1 MHRRGRNHAKP
12 QHQWTEYVRRGG
24 ARYAATLGHPR
35 TIADDRHQIRLR
47 RRPVPRLHGS
57 RQRRS
62 GAILPDRDQR
72 RRRQEDY
79 HHRRPQR
86 QGRSSLAEG
95 LDRRA
100 GAAMRLLPVRPDH
113 AGSGTAFQEPEA
125 DQGRSGGAYGRQ
137 SLPLHDLFAHPEGD
151 HARRVRNAYRLQR
164 GNRAEGNMN
173 RHVKITAP
181 GPADLSRRSFMVGSA
196 AAGLALGYSIVPGM
210 LGADQALAATS
221 NFDPSVWYSIAPDGM
236 RTGTRR
242 KADMGEPLASTMAQ
256 IISEEL
262 GSSWKDMRVQLAS
275 NDPKFNDPVL
285 GAQITGGSWSTMMN
299 FDAMSRAGAAGR
311 MAWTEAAAA
320 TMGVPASELIVRDSV
335 ISHPK
340 SKKSMT
346 FADVVK
352 SGKATKT
359 FTPDE
364 LKAIKLKTPDQYTMI
379 GVSVPQLDIPSKT
392 NGTAKYG
399 IDVMLPGMVYGK
411 VVTPPVRY
419 GAIVKAVDDSEAKKV
434 PGFIKAVTL
443 DDKTGTTTG
452 WVVAVA
458 NTYANARKAADAL
471 KVTYDGGPNAKL
483 SSESLFAEAKRLQAL
498 DDSGQFFVKDGD
510 TAAAFGTAAKTMEAE
525 YTTNINIHAPMEPM
539 NATAQLQGDIWHIY
553 SGNQFATRSGAIAA
567 GAAGVDPKFVVMHQ
581 MWLGGGFGRRLG
593 ADLMVPAVQA
603 AKAGGK
609 PVKVIFSREDD
620 MTMDFSRPLT
630 FQKIKAG
637 LDADGKLIAMN
648 HDVVSA
654 WPTKRWGIP
663 DFLSPSA
670 DKKGG
675 LDAFT
680 VNGADFFYSVPNHNV
695 RAILNE
701 MAHNATPSGQLR
713 SVAPGWTFWA
723 VESMVDEI
731 AHAVGKD
738 PAQYRIDML
747 DGKGA
752 NAGGA
757 QRLRNTLLA
766 AMGLSGYGTRQLPKG
781 EGMGVACVSS
791 QERATASWTACVAHV
806 AVAPSGEVKVKKLTV
821 ATDVGTQ
828 VHPDNIRAQV
838 EGAALWG
845 LSLAMYEKAT
855 PKDGGIEQTNFDT
868 YTPLRMSQVPEVAIT
883 VIANGEKPT
892 GVGEP
897 AVTVVAPAIGN
908 AIFNACG
915 ARVRSLPITAEAVK
929 GAMKA

>member
-1 MHRRGRNHAKP
+1 
-12 QHQWTEYVRRGG
+12 
-24 ARYAATLGHPR
+24 
-35 TIADDRHQIRLR
+35 
-47 RRPVPRLHGS
+47 
-57 RQRRS
+57 
-62 GAILPDRDQR
+62 
-72 RRRQEDY
+72 
-79 HHRRPQR
+79 
-86 QGRSSLAEG
+86 
-95 LDRRA
+95 
-100 GAAMRLLPVRPDH
+100 
-113 AGSGTAFQEPEA
+113 
-125 DQGRSGGAYGRQ
+125 
-137 SLPLHDLFAHPEGD
+137 
-151 HARRVRNAYRLQR
+151 
-164 GNRAEGNMN
+164 MN
-173 RHVKITAP
+173 THVKITNDITSRE
-181 GPADLSRRSFMVGSA
+181 PADFSRRSFLVGTA
-196 AAGLALGYSIVPGM
+196 ATGLALGYSGVPGM
-210 LGADQALAATS
+210 LGIDQAFAAPS
-221 NFDPSVWYSIAPDGM
+221 HFDPSVWYSIAPDGIV
-236 RTGTRR
+236 TVTCG
-242 KADMGEPLASTMAQ
+242 KADMGQHIASTMAQ
-256 IISEEL
+256 IICEEL
-262 GSSWKDMRVQLAS
+262 GANWKDMRVQLAS

-311 MAWTEAAAA
+311 MALADAAAA
-320 TMGVPASELIVRDSV
+320 AMGVPASDLVIRDSV

-340 SKKSMT
+340 SKKSVT
-346 FADVVK
+346 FADIVK
-352 SGKATKT
+352 SGKITKT

-392 NGTAKYG
+392 NGSAKYG
-399 IDVMLPGMVYGK
+399 IDVMLPGMVYGA

-419 GAIVKAVDDSEAKKV
+419 GATVKSVDDSAAKKV
-434 PGFIKAVTL
+434 PGFIKAVVL
-443 DDKTGTTTG
+443 DDKTATTTG

-458 NTYANARKAADAL
+458 NTYTNARKAAEAL
-471 KVTYDGGPNAKL
+471 KVSYDGGPNAKL
-483 SSESLFAEAKRLQAL
+483 SSQSLLDEAKRLQSL
-498 DDSGQFFVKDGD
+498 DDSGLFFVKDGD
-510 TAAAFGTAAKTMEAE
+510 TATAFGTAAKVMEAE
-525 YTTNINIHAPMEPM
+525 YTTNINIHAPLEPM
-539 NATAQLQGDIWHIY
+539 NATAQLQGDIWHVY

-581 MWLGGGFGRRLG
+581 MWLGGGFGRRLD
-593 ADLMVPAVQA
+593 ADMMVPAVQA
-603 AKAGGK
+603 AKAVGK
-609 PVKVIFSREDD
+609 PVKVIYSREND

-637 LDADGKLIAMN
+637 LDGDGKLIAMN

-663 DFLSPSA
+663 DFLTPSV

-675 LDAFT
+675 LDGFT
-680 VNGADFFYSVPNHNV
+680 VNGADFFYTVPNHNV

-723 VESMVDEI
+723 VESMVDEL

-766 AMGLSGYGTRQLPKG
+766 AMGMSGYGTKQLPKG

-845 LSLAMYEKAT
+845 LSLALYEKAT
-855 PKDGGIEQTNFDT
+855 LKDGGIEQTNFDT
-868 YTPLRMSQVPEVAIT
+868 YTPLRMSQVPEVAIS
-883 VIANGEKPT
+883 VIANGEKAT

-897 AVTVVAPAIGN
+897 AVTVIAPAIGN

-915 ARVRSLPITAEAVK
+915 ARIRSLPITAEAVK

>member
-1 MHRRGRNHAKP
+1 
-12 QHQWTEYVRRGG
+12 
-24 ARYAATLGHPR
+24 
-35 TIADDRHQIRLR
+35 
-47 RRPVPRLHGS
+47 
-57 RQRRS
+57 
-62 GAILPDRDQR
+62 
-72 RRRQEDY
+72 
-79 HHRRPQR
+79 
-86 QGRSSLAEG
+86 
-95 LDRRA
+95 
-100 GAAMRLLPVRPDH
+100 
-113 AGSGTAFQEPEA
+113 
-125 DQGRSGGAYGRQ
+125 
-137 SLPLHDLFAHPEGD
+137 
-151 HARRVRNAYRLQR
+151 
-164 GNRAEGNMN
+164 MN
-173 RHVKITAP
+173 THVKITKDNLDREA
-181 GPADLSRRSFMVGSA
+181 ADLSRRSFLVGTA
-196 AAGLALGYSIVPGM
+196 AAGLALGYSGVPAM
-210 LGADQALAATS
+210 LGADQALAAPS
-221 NFDPSVWYSIAPDGM
+221 NFDPSVWYSIAPDGIV
-236 RTGTRR
+236 TVTCG
-242 KADMGEPLASTMAQ
+242 KADMGQHIASTMAQ
-256 IISEEL
+256 IICEEL
-262 GSSWKDMRVQLAS
+262 GASWKDMRVQLAS

-311 MAWTEAAAA
+311 IALTEAAASA
-320 TMGVPASELIVRDSV
+320 MGLPPYFKDELVVRESV
-335 ISHPK
+335 VSHPK
-340 SKKSMT
+340 SKKSMS
-346 FADVVK
+346 FADIVK
-352 SGKATKT
+352 SGKITKT

-364 LKAIKLKTPDQYTMI
+364 LKAIKLKTPDKYTMI

-399 IDVMLPGMVYGK
+399 IDTMLPGMVYGK
-411 VVTPPVRY
+411 IVTPPVRY
-419 GAIVKAVDDSEAKKV
+419 GATVKSVDDSEAKKV
-434 PGFIKAVTL
+434 PGFIKAVVL
-443 DDKTGTTTG
+443 DDKTATTTG

-471 KVTYDGGPNAKL
+471 KISYDGGPNAKL
-483 SSESLFAEAKRLQAL
+483 SSESLLNEAKRLQAL
-498 DDSGQFFVKDGD
+498 DDSGLFFVKDGD
-510 TAAAFGTAAKTMEAE
+510 TAAAFGTAAKVMEAE
-525 YTTNINIHAPMEPM
+525 YTTSINIHAPLEPM
-539 NATAQLQGDIWHIY
+539 NATAELKGDIWHIY

-581 MWLGGGFGRRLG
+581 MFLGGGFGRRLD
-593 ADLMVPAVQA
+593 ADMMVPAVQA
-603 AKAGGK
+603 AKAVGK
-609 PVKVIFSREDD
+609 PVKVIYSREDD

-637 LDADGKLIAMN
+637 LDGDGKLVAMN

-663 DFLSPSA
+663 DFLSPSV
-670 DKKGG
+670 DKKDER

-701 MAHNATPSGQLR
+701 MAHSATPSGQLR

-723 VESMVDEI
+723 VESMIDEI
-731 AHAVGKD
+731 AHAAGKD
-738 PAQYRIDML
+738 PAQYRISML
-747 DGKGA
+747 DGAGA

-766 AMGLSGYGTRQLPKG
+766 AMGLAGYGTIQLPKG

-845 LSLAMYEKAT
+845 VSLALYEKAT
-855 PKDGGIEQTNFDT
+855 LKNGGIEQTNFDT
-868 YTPLRMSQVPEVAIT
+868 YTPLRMSQLPEVAIS
-883 VIANGEKPT
+883 VIANGEKAT

-897 AVTVVAPAIGN
+897 AVTVVAPALAN

-929 GAMKA
+929 ANMKA

>member
-1 MHRRGRNHAKP
+1 
-12 QHQWTEYVRRGG
+12 
-24 ARYAATLGHPR
+24 
-35 TIADDRHQIRLR
+35 
-47 RRPVPRLHGS
+47 
-57 RQRRS
+57 
-62 GAILPDRDQR
+62 
-72 RRRQEDY
+72 
-79 HHRRPQR
+79 
-86 QGRSSLAEG
+86 
-95 LDRRA
+95 
-100 GAAMRLLPVRPDH
+100 
-113 AGSGTAFQEPEA
+113 
-125 DQGRSGGAYGRQ
+125 
-137 SLPLHDLFAHPEGD
+137 
-151 HARRVRNAYRLQR
+151 
-164 GNRAEGNMN
+164 MN
-173 RHVKITAP
+173 THVKISQSE
-181 GPADLSRRSFMVGSA
+181 PADLSRRSFLVGTA
-196 AAGLALGYSIVPGM
+196 AAGLALGYSAVPGL
-210 LGADQALAATS
+210 LGADQAFAATG
-221 NFDPSVWYSIAPDGM
+221 NFDPSVWYSIAPDGIV
-236 RTGTRR
+236 TVTCG
-242 KADMGEPLASTMAQ
+242 KADMGQHIASTMAQ
-256 IISEEL
+256 IIAEEL
-262 GSSWKDMRVQLAS
+262 GSNWKDMRVQLAS

-311 MAWTEAAAA
+311 IALTEAAAA
-320 TMGVPASELIVRDSV
+320 SMGVPAGELVVRDST
-335 ISHPK
+335 ITHPK

-346 FADVVK
+346 FAEIVK

-364 LKAIKLKTPDQYTMI
+364 LKAIKLKTADQYTMI

-411 VVTPPVRY
+411 VVMPPVRY
-419 GAIVKAVDDSEAKKV
+419 GATVKSVDDGAAMKV

-443 DDKTGTTTG
+443 DDKTMTTTG
-452 WVVAVA
+452 WVVVIA
-458 NTYANARKAADAL
+458 NTYANAKKAAAVL
-471 KVTYDGGPNAKL
+471 KVTYEGGPNAKL
-483 SSESLFAEAKRLQAL
+483 SSESLLTEAKRLQGL
-498 DDSGQFFVKDGD
+498 DDSGLFFVKNGD
-510 TAAAFGTAAKTMEAE
+510 TAAALGTAAKVLEAE

-539 NATAQLQGDIWHIY
+539 NATAQQQGDIWHIY
-553 SGNQFATRSGAIAA
+553 TGNQFATRSGAIAA

-581 MWLGGGFGRRLG
+581 MYLGGGFGRRLDG
-593 ADLMVPAVQA
+593 DMTVPAVQA
-603 AKAGGK
+603 AKAVGK
-609 PVKVIFSREDD
+609 PVKVIYSREDD

-630 FQKIKAG
+630 FQKVKAG
-637 LDADGKLIAMN
+637 VDSDGKLIAMN

-663 DFLSPSA
+663 DFLSPSV
-670 DKKGG
+670 DKKDQR

-701 MAHNATPSGQLR
+701 MAQSATPSGQLR

-723 VESMVDEI
+723 VESMIDEI
-731 AHAVGKD
+731 AHAAGKD
-738 PAQYRIDML
+738 PAQYRISML
-747 DGKGA
+747 DGAGA

-766 AMGLSGYGTRQLPKG
+766 AMGLAGYGTIQLPKG

-845 LSLAMYEKAT
+845 VSLALYEKAT
-855 PKDGGIEQTNFDT
+855 LKNGGIEQTNFDT
-868 YTPLRMSQVPEVAIT
+868 YTPLRMSQLPEVAIS
-883 VIANGEKPT
+883 VIANGEHAT

-897 AVTVVAPAIGN
+897 AVTVVAPALAN

-929 GAMKA
+929 ANMKA

>member
-1 MHRRGRNHAKP
+1 
-12 QHQWTEYVRRGG
+12 
-24 ARYAATLGHPR
+24 
-35 TIADDRHQIRLR
+35 
-47 RRPVPRLHGS
+47 
-57 RQRRS
+57 
-62 GAILPDRDQR
+62 
-72 RRRQEDY
+72 
-79 HHRRPQR
+79 
-86 QGRSSLAEG
+86 
-95 LDRRA
+95 
-100 GAAMRLLPVRPDH
+100 
-113 AGSGTAFQEPEA
+113 
-125 DQGRSGGAYGRQ
+125 
-137 SLPLHDLFAHPEGD
+137 
-151 HARRVRNAYRLQR
+151 
-164 GNRAEGNMN
+164 MN
-173 RHVKITAP
+173 THVKIATENVSNE
-181 GPADLSRRSFMVGSA
+181 PADLSRRSFLVGTA
-196 AAGLALGYSIVPGM
+196 AAGLALGYSAVPGM
-210 LGADQALAATS
+210 LGADQAFAAAG
-221 NFDPSVWYSIAPDGM
+221 NFDPSVWYSIAPDGIV
-236 RTGTRR
+236 TVTCG
-242 KADMGEPLASTMAQ
+242 KADMGQHIASTMAQ
-256 IISEEL
+256 IVAEEL
-262 GSSWKDMRVQLAS
+262 GSNWKDMRVQLAS

-311 MAWTEAAAA
+311 IALTDAAAA
-320 TMGVPASELIVRDSV
+320 SMGVPASELVVRDSS

-340 SKKSMT
+340 SKKSMS
-346 FADVVK
+346 FAEIVK

-364 LKAIKLKTPDQYTMI
+364 LKAIKLKSPDQYTLI

-419 GAIVKAVDDSEAKKV
+419 GATVKAVDDAAAKKV

-443 DDKTGTTTG
+443 DDKTGSTTG

-471 KVTYDGGPNAKL
+471 KISYDGGPNAKL
-483 SSESLFAEAKRLQAL
+483 SSESLLTEAKRLQAL

-510 TAAAFGTAAKTMEAE
+510 TAAAFGTAAKVMEAE
-525 YTTNINIHAPMEPM
+525 YTTSINIHAPLEPM
-539 NATAQLQGDIWHIY
+539 NATAELKGDIWHIY

-567 GAAGVDPKFVVMHQ
+567 GAAEVDPKFVVMHQ
-581 MWLGGGFGRRLG
+581 MWLGGGFGRRLD
-593 ADLMVPAVQA
+593 ADMMVPAVQA
-603 AKAGGK
+603 AKAVGK
-609 PVKVIFSREDD
+609 PVKVIYSREND
-620 MTMDFSRPLT
+620 MTMDYSRPLT
-630 FQKIKAG
+630 FQKVKAG
-637 LDADGKLIAMN
+637 LDADGKLIALN

-663 DFLSPSA
+663 DFLSPSV
-670 DKKGG
+670 DKKGP

-723 VESMVDEI
+723 VESMIDEL
-731 AHAVGKD
+731 AHAAGKD
-738 PAQYRIDML
+738 PAEYRIALL
-747 DGKGA
+747 DGKGK
-752 NAGGA
+752 NDGGA

-766 AMGLSGYGTRQLPKG
+766 AMGLAGYGTKQLPKG

-855 PKDGGIEQTNFDT
+855 LKDGGIEQTNFDT
-868 YTPLRMSQVPEVAIT
+868 YTPLRMSQMPEVAVN
-883 VIANGEKPT
+883 VIANGEKAT

-897 AVTVVAPAIGN
+897 AVTVIAPALGN

-929 GAMKA
+929 ANMKA

>member
-1 MHRRGRNHAKP
+1 
-12 QHQWTEYVRRGG
+12 
-24 ARYAATLGHPR
+24 
-35 TIADDRHQIRLR
+35 
-47 RRPVPRLHGS
+47 
-57 RQRRS
+57 
-62 GAILPDRDQR
+62 
-72 RRRQEDY
+72 
-79 HHRRPQR
+79 
-86 QGRSSLAEG
+86 
-95 LDRRA
+95 
-100 GAAMRLLPVRPDH
+100 
-113 AGSGTAFQEPEA
+113 
-125 DQGRSGGAYGRQ
+125 
-137 SLPLHDLFAHPEGD
+137 
-151 HARRVRNAYRLQR
+151 
-164 GNRAEGNMN
+164 MN
-173 RHVKITAP
+173 THVKISQSE
-181 GPADLSRRSFMVGSA
+181 PADLSRRSFLVGTA
-196 AAGLALGYSIVPGM
+196 AAGLALGYSAVPGL
-210 LGADQALAATS
+210 LGADQAFAATG
-221 NFDPSVWYSIAPDGM
+221 NFDPSVWYSIAPDGIV
-236 RTGTRR
+236 TVTCG
-242 KADMGEPLASTMAQ
+242 KADMGQHIASTMAQ

-262 GSSWKDMRVQLAS
+262 GSNWKDMRIQLAS

-299 FDAMSRAGAAGR
+299 YDAMSRAGAAGR
-311 MAWTEAAAA
+311 IALTEAAAA
-320 TMGVPASELIVRDSV
+320 SMGVPAGELVVRDSV

-346 FADVVK
+346 FAEIVK

-359 FTPDE
+359 FTPDD

-411 VVTPPVRY
+411 VVMPPVRY
-419 GAIVKAVDDSEAKKV
+419 GATVKSVDDGAAMKV

-443 DDKTGTTTG
+443 DDKTATTTG
-452 WVVAVA
+452 WVVVIA
-458 NTYANARKAADAL
+458 NTYASARKAAEVL

-483 SSESLFAEAKRLQAL
+483 SSESLLTEAKRLQGL
-498 DDSGQFFVKDGD
+498 DDSGLFFVKNGD

-539 NATAQLQGDIWHIY
+539 NATAQQQGDIWHIY

-581 MWLGGGFGRRLG
+581 MFLGGGFGRRLD
-593 ADLMVPAVQA
+593 ADMMVPAVQA
-603 AKAGGK
+603 AKAVGK
-609 PVKVIFSREDD
+609 PVKVIYSREDD

-637 LDADGKLIAMN
+637 LDGDGKLVAMN

-663 DFLSPSA
+663 DFLSPSV
-670 DKKGG
+670 DKKGA

-701 MAHNATPSGQLR
+701 MAHSATPSGQLR

-723 VESMVDEI
+723 VESMIDEI
-731 AHAVGKD
+731 AHAAGKD
-738 PAQYRIDML
+738 PAQYRISML
-747 DGKGA
+747 DGAGA

-766 AMGLSGYGTRQLPKG
+766 AMGLAGYGTIQLPKG

-845 LSLAMYEKAT
+845 VSLALYEKAT
-855 PKDGGIEQTNFDT
+855 LKNGGIEQTNFDT
-868 YTPLRMSQVPEVAIT
+868 YTPLRMSQLPEVAIS
-883 VIANGEKPT
+883 VIANGEHAT

-897 AVTVVAPAIGN
+897 AVTVVAPALAN

-929 GAMKA
+929 ANMKA